1 MARRD
6 VLGRLVVEDGLG
18 RLNCHEQLAPSEQ
31 EQVPRSRAAPG
42 VPARELATLAS
53 VSLRLPRAL
62 ATPRAPGHLPHA
74 IAAPRVPRACPRP
87 RALATPRA
95 PGHVPH
101 ALAAPRVPRVPCIRQ
116 GHAADAGAREA
127 MRTSR
132 DANIPRRAARCCD
145 CCGRVDR
152 STRDVSGVVKVGSGA
167 DFLYY
172 NVELHTVTGSV
183 RVCVCLARTLLN
195 VQRLRKWS
203 VGELALLQFLRWG
216 CRRNLVCRAP
226 CCDASVCIC
235 SGQTQ

>member
-1 MARRD
+1 MALRD

-18 RLNCHEQLAPSEQ
+18 RLNCHEQLAPLEQ

-42 VPARELATLAS
+42 VPARALATLAS

-132 DANIPRRAARCCD
+132 DARDVVVTVAGASTGPADPRRLWCRE
-145 CCGRVDR
+145 
-152 STRDVSGVVKVGSGA
+152 SGIG
-167 DFLYY
+167 
-172 NVELHTVTGSV
+172 
-183 RVCVCLARTLLN
+183 C
-195 VQRLRKWS
+195 RLP
-203 VGELALLQFLRWG
+203 LLQCGVAHRHRQRARLCVLGENSLERATLAEVE
-216 CRRNLVCRAP
+216 RRRAGIAAVST
-226 CCDASVCIC
+226 DGGAAAIWSAAHRAVA
-235 SGQTQ
+235 

>member
-1 MARRD
+1 MSRFSA
-6 VLGRLVVEDGLG
+6 LALG

-42 VPARELATLAS
+42 VPARALATLVS

-87 RALATPRA
+87 RALVTPRA

-116 GHAADAGAREA
+116 GHVADAGAREA

-132 DANIPRRAARCCD
+132 DA
-145 CCGRVDR
+145 
-152 STRDVSGVVKVGSGA
+152 RDVVVTVAGGS
-167 DFLYY
+167 
-172 NVELHTVTGSV
+172 TGRPATS
-183 RVCVCLARTLLN
+183 
-195 VQRLRKWS
+195 
-203 VGELALLQFLRWG
+203 
-216 CRRNLVCRAP
+216 LV
-226 CCDASVCIC
+226 S
-235 SGQTQ
+235 